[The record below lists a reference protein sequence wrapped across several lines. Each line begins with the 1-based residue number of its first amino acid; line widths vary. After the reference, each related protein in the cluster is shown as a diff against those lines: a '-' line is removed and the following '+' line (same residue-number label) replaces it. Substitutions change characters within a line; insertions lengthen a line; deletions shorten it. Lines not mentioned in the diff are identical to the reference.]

1 MNDTLTFL
9 LIFAG
14 IALILSSIVM
24 FFWWGLASTFL
35 LYSKKSKT
43 KKSNRISSEFVDA
56 RPSTTAFNSMW
67 SQDTTT
73 MAAAGSTTTAH
84 VSLQKQE
91 VDEQGYVSIWD
102 SEQDFEGTA
111 IFSSY
116 SEDEDLLE
124 DEESVF
130 NKPHIFNIILEKS
143 NI

>member
-43 KKSNRISSEFVDA
+43 NKSNRISSEFVDA

-73 MAAAGSTTTAH
+73 MAAAASTTTAH